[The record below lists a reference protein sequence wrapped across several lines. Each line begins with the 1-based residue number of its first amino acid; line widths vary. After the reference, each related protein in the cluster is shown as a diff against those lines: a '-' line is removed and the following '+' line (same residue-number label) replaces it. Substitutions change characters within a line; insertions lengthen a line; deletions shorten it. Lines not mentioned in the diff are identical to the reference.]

1 MGDAFFAINRL
12 IMNKK
17 SIITALFAIV
27 VALTANAQLTDW
39 QNLTNKNFVSRI
51 IHDQNY
57 LYVGTKGGG
66 IIKIDKQSGEQT
78 VLCRADGSMTDNTI
92 QDMAIHDG
100 ALWVGTGYSGL
111 SKITDGHIEKFD
123 MKNAGFSSN
132 QNLGGFYF
140 GSDGS
145 MLVGGVFYLYQFDG
159 KRVTAT
165 YDINLLSPAVY
176 VNSIKADK
184 DGRIWVGCYDALN
197 QATLCVFTSE
207 GLVSSTNTY
216 RSINRLETDTNGCLW
231 MASERGLVKFDGTDF
246 TAYTPENSD
255 LPEATLYDLKADDK
269 GNLWMVSGHYLI
281 KFDGSHFESYPYQS
295 HSATDFLMSID
306 VDGNDV
312 YVGSRVQGLLRLTS
326 EGLKNIPLKDSQLID
341 NTFTLFTGSLD
352 RNGIFY
358 GGTLNGLQ
366 TYNIGTGEATLI
378 PMTQTAQTETD
389 GDGDV
394 WVRWQLPSITDTC
407 LMEITQTATTVYRKS
422 EYPFSEID
430 MNQMKF
436 DHHNRLW
443 LATNKGVYRR
453 DGQTWTAFNKD
464 NSGLSFNN
472 VTCLAFDSNDR
483 VWCGTFGGGLFL
495 FDGSKWTEYTTK
507 NSQLPS
513 DYVGFVAVDN
523 DDVLWLNCR
532 DPRYPEFYGLEF
544 GFGLTRFDGTTWKTY
559 NSSNSPIPSNCL
571 YDIKIDADNNK
582 WLAAAGD
589 VGIASFNGT
598 DWQTYNVDNSG
609 IAFNEVTKITIDDK
623 RDLIWLTHYTSN
635 NGNGLSVARLNC
647 HNTALQSVTVPNTNA
662 STAIYDLSGRQ
673 ITTPSKGIYI
683 KQGKKYVKE

>member
-1 MGDAFFAINRL
+1 M
-12 IMNKK
+12 KK
-17 SIITALFAIV
+17 QTIITALLAIV
-27 VALTANAQLTDW
+27 AVLTAKAQLTDW

-51 IHDQNY
+51 IHDENF

-78 VLCRADGSMTDNTI
+78 VLYRADGSMTDNTI

-100 ALWVGTGYSGL
+100 ALWVGTGYCGL
-111 SKITDGHIEKFD
+111 AKITDGHIEKFD
-123 MKNAGFSSN
+123 MRNAGFYSN
-132 QNLGGFYF
+132 QNVGGFYF
-140 GSDGS
+140 GNDGP
-145 MLVGGVFYLYQFDG
+145 MLVGGIIYLYQFDG
-159 KRVTAT
+159 KRITNRF
-165 YDINLLSPAVY
+165 DINPISPFAY

-197 QATLCVFTSE
+197 QATLCIYTSQDLVPFT
-207 GLVSSTNTY
+207 NAY
-216 RSINRLETDTNGCLW
+216 RSIYRIENGADGCLW
-231 MASERGLVKFDGTDF
+231 MATERGLVKFDGTDF

-255 LPEATLYDLKADDK
+255 LPELSLLDLKADDK
-269 GNLWMVSGHYLI
+269 GNLWMVSMHYLI
-281 KFDGSHFESYPYQS
+281 KFDGSRFESYPYQS
-295 HSATDFLMSID
+295 HSSTDFLMSID

-326 EGLKNIPLKDSQLID
+326 EGLKNIPLKDSQLIYSG
-341 NTFTLFTGSLD
+341 FTLFTGSLD

-366 TYNIGTGEATLI
+366 TYNIETGEATLT
-378 PMTQTAQTETD
+378 PMTQSAQTETD

-394 WVRWQLPSITDTC
+394 WVRWQVPSTDTC
-407 LMEITQTATTVYRKS
+407 LMEITPTATNVYRKS
-422 EYPFSEID
+422 DYPFKETS
-430 MNQMKF
+430 MNQIKF

-443 LATNKGVYRR
+443 LATTKGIYCR

-472 VTCLAFDSNDR
+472 VTCLAFDSNDH

-495 FDGSKWTEYTTK
+495 FDGSKWTQYK
-507 NSQLPS
+507 AGNSQLPS

-532 DPRYPEFYGLEF
+532 DTQYPDKYGFEF
-544 GFGLTRFDGTTWKTY
+544 GFGLTRFDGTRWNTY
-559 NSSNSPIPSNCL
+559 NTSNSPIPSNCL

-582 WLAAAGD
+582 WMAAAGD

-598 DWQTYNVDNSG
+598 DWHTYNVDNSG
-609 IAFNEVTKITIDDK
+609 IAFNEVTRITIDTK
-623 RDLIWLTHYTSN
+623 RDLIWLTHYTLN

-647 HNTALQSVTVPNTNA
+647 HNAAVNTLIAPDATNT
-662 STAIYDLSGRQ
+662 SIYDLSGRQ
-673 ITTPSKGIYI
+673 IGASSKGLNIVNGR
-683 KQGKKYVKE
+683 KVLVK